1 MVDIDSFILKAVV
14 HELCDAMLGSKIRS
28 CRDVNDGEVVITTNR
43 GGLLL
48 SCNPDTFRIHRIGC
62 RGDKPIQPFTVKA
75 DRELSH
81 AVIHRIDQIAFDRIV
96 HVHIRKVDLVGCV
109 QEYTL
114 VAELIGRGAN
124 ILLLDGNH
132 RVVERMRK
140 GSGARPLLSGAI
152 YSPPAQ
158 NRADLSALDEA
169 SFVKMVRE
177 STLPSIKKILEST
190 FTGMGPF
197 PAQEVLARSQV
208 APERMPAQISV
219 LECKSLWAVISE
231 LYGRLHRGDIEP
243 TLVMD
248 GENPVLAWP
257 FPPIS
262 LPGTTLLSVKTMNEA
277 LERWFSVRI
286 EQERRERLVRKVSS
300 AVQKA
305 IARTQNL
312 VRRQEEELATAEQ
325 ADAFLAR
332 GQAILAHLP
341 QLRRGMT
348 EAKLLVPTSSG
359 AKDEI
364 VELDPAL
371 GPIENAQRYFM
382 RYRKGQRAREHIAH
396 RLGMSRE
403 LLDWLSGVS
412 EELHSGQDQSRLL
425 QIEEDLIQQGLL
437 KATAVKRRTRASPE
451 KRRFR
456 SYALPE
462 GCEVLVG
469 RNNKENDELTFH
481 YAHPD
486 DLFFHARGVTGSHV
500 ILRRACTGAYPQ
512 RATIEKAAAIA
523 AFYSKGRTSEVVPV
537 AYTERRYVRK
547 PKGAPPGTV
556 NLTREKVI
564 FVAPSLPPKDDR
576 K

>member
-1 MVDIDSFILKAVV
+1 MDIDSFILKAVV
-14 HELCDAMLGSKIRS
+14 HELCDAMLGSRIRS
-28 CRDVNDGEVVITTNR
+28 CRDGNNREVVIITDR

-48 SCNPDTFRIHRIGC
+48 SCNPDTFRIHRAGC
-62 RGDKPIQPFTVKA
+62 RADKTVQPFTVKA

-81 AVIHRIDQIAFDRIV
+81 AVIHRIDQIAFDRII
-96 HVHIRKVDLVGCV
+96 HVHIQKVDLVGCL

-124 ILLLDGNH
+124 ILLLDGDH
-132 RVVERMRK
+132 RIVERMRTI
-140 GSGARPLLSGAI
+140 SGARQLLPGAI

-158 NRADLSALDEA
+158 HRADLSALDEA

-177 STLPSIKKILEST
+177 STLPSIRRVLESS
-190 FTGMGPF
+190 FIGMGPF
-197 PAQEVLARSQV
+197 PTQEVLARSQV
-208 APERMPAQISV
+208 APERTPAQITV
-219 LECKSLWAVISE
+219 FECRSLWAVVTE
-231 LYGRLHRGDIEP
+231 LLGRLHRGDIEP
-243 TLVMD
+243 TLVME
-248 GENPVLAWP
+248 GESPILAWP

-262 LPGTTLLSVKTMNEA
+262 LPGTTLLSVDTMNGA
-277 LERWFSVRI
+277 LEQWFSVRI

-312 VRRQEEELATAEQ
+312 VRRQEEELSIAEQ

-359 AKDEI
+359 AMDEI

-371 GPIENAQRYFM
+371 GPIENAQRYFV
-382 RYRKGQRAREHIAH
+382 RYRKGQRAREIIAR
-396 RLGMSRE
+396 RLDQSRE

-412 EELHSGQDQSRLL
+412 DELHSDQDHSRLL

-437 KATAVKRRTRASPE
+437 KATAVKRRTRASPD

-462 GCEVLVG
+462 GCEALVG

-481 YAHPD
+481 YARPD

-500 ILRRACTGAYPQ
+500 ILRRAGTGAYPQ
-512 RATIEKAAAIA
+512 RSTIEKAAAIA
-523 AFYSKGRTSEVVPV
+523 AFHSKGRTSEVVPV

-547 PKGAPPGTV
+547 PRGAPPGTV

-564 FVAPSLPPKDDR
+564 FVTPSLPPKDGQE
-576 K
+576 